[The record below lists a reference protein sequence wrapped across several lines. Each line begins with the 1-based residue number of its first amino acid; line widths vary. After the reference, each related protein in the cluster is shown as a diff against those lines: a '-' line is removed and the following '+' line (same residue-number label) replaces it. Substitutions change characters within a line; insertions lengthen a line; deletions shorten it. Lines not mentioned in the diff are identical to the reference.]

1 MVKGGRF
8 HENLEIH
15 KQYQKRGTK
24 KRQKDVTRLGISF
37 CRQNRDLNIFVIHVI
52 EAGINSMLHYLGMKI
67 AHTYRTIISFCE
79 II

>member
-24 KRQKDVTRLGISF
+24 KRQKDVTGWEFLS
-37 CRQNRDLNIFVIHVI
+37 
-52 EAGINSMLHYLGMKI
+52 AGKTETLIYLQYMLSKPVSTQCY
-67 AHTYRTIISFCE
+67 II
-79 II
+79 